1 MTKDI
6 ITSVIILLFLIAF
19 ALWSIAHNITESIVD
34 VSLAIEKLSAEIKR
48 VRESIDGLRK
58 ETAKLRIQAT
68 KEKPDDHKIAEI
80 ADDLMEEI
88 RRSMGDSYIVTAGG
102 ERHTVDSGYAM
113 DGIEIFVRELKK
125 RLGEESET

>member
-1 MTKDI
+1 M
-6 ITSVIILLFLIAF
+6 LLLIAF

-34 VSLAIEKLSAEIKR
+34 VSLSIEKMSAEIRR
-48 VRESIDGLRK
+48 VRESIDGLQK

-68 KEKPDDHKIAEI
+68 KDKPDDHKVAEI
-80 ADDLMEEI
+80 ADDLKEEI

-125 RLGEESET
+125 RLEEDD

>member
-6 ITSVIILLFLIAF
+6 ITSVIILLLLIAF
-19 ALWSIAHNITESIVD
+19 ALWSIARNIKESIVD
-34 VSLAIEKLSAEIKR
+34 VTFAIEKMSAEIRR
-48 VRESIDGLRK
+48 VRESIDGLQK
-58 ETAKLRIQAT
+58 ETAKLRIQAM
-68 KEKPDDHKIAEI
+68 KEKPDDHKVAEI
-80 ADDLMEEI
+80 ADDLKEEI

-125 RLGEESET
+125 RLEEDD

>member
-6 ITSVIILLFLIAF
+6 ITSVIILLFLITF
-19 ALWSIAHNITESIVD
+19 ALWSIARNIKESIVD
-34 VSLAIEKLSAEIKR
+34 VTFAIEKLSAEIKR
-48 VRESIDGLRK
+48 VRESIDGLQK

-68 KEKPDDHKIAEI
+68 KEKPGDRKVAEI
-80 ADDLMEEI
+80 ADDLKEEI

-125 RLGEESET
+125 RLGEDD

>member
-6 ITSVIILLFLIAF
+6 ITSVIILLLLIAF
-19 ALWSIAHNITESIVD
+19 ALWSIARNIKESIVD
-34 VSLAIEKLSAEIKR
+34 VTFAIEKMSAEIR
-48 VRESIDGLRK
+48 RARESIDGLRE
-58 ETAKLRIQAT
+58 ETAKLRIQAM
-68 KEKPDDHKIAEI
+68 KDKPDDQKVEEI

-125 RLGEESET
+125 RLEEDD

>member
-19 ALWSIAHNITESIVD
+19 ALWSIARNIKESIVD
-34 VSLAIEKLSAEIKR
+34 VTFAIEKMSAEIR
-48 VRESIDGLRK
+48 RTRESIDGLRK
-58 ETAKLRIQAT
+58 ETAKLRIQAM
-68 KEKPDDHKIAEI
+68 KDKPDDHKVAEI

-125 RLGEESET
+125 RLEEDD

>member
-6 ITSVIILLFLIAF
+6 ITSVIILLLLITF
-19 ALWSIAHNITESIVD
+19 ALWSIARNIKESIVD
-34 VSLAIEKLSAEIKR
+34 VTFAIEKMSAEIR
-48 VRESIDGLRK
+48 RARESIDGLQK
-58 ETAKLRIQAT
+58 ETAKLRIQAM
-68 KEKPDDHKIAEI
+68 KEKPDDHKVAEI
-80 ADDLMEEI
+80 ADDLKEKI

-125 RLGEESET
+125 RLEEDD

>member
-6 ITSVIILLFLIAF
+6 ITSVIILLLLITF
-19 ALWSIAHNITESIVD
+19 ALWSIARNIKESIVD
-34 VSLAIEKLSAEIKR
+34 VTFAIEKMSAEIRR
-48 VRESIDGLRK
+48 VRESIDGLQK
-58 ETAKLRIQAT
+58 ETAKLRIQAM
-68 KEKPDDHKIAEI
+68 KEKPDDHKVAEI
-80 ADDLMEEI
+80 ADDLKEEI

-125 RLGEESET
+125 RLEEDD

>member
-6 ITSVIILLFLIAF
+6 ITSVIILLFLITF
-19 ALWSIAHNITESIVD
+19 ALWSIARNIKESIVD
-34 VSLAIEKLSAEIKR
+34 VTFAIEKLSAEIKR
-48 VRESIDGLRK
+48 VRESIDGLQK

-68 KEKPDDHKIAEI
+68 KEKPDDHKVAEI
-80 ADDLMEEI
+80 ADDLKEEI

-125 RLGEESET
+125 RLGEDD

>member
-6 ITSVIILLFLIAF
+6 ITSVIILLLLIAF
-19 ALWSIAHNITESIVD
+19 ALWSIARNIKESIVD
-34 VSLAIEKLSAEIKR
+34 VTFAIEKMSAEIIR
-48 VRESIDGLRK
+48 RTRESIDGLRE
-58 ETAKLRIQAT
+58 ETAKLRIQAM
-68 KEKPDDHKIAEI
+68 KDKPDDQKVEEI

-125 RLGEESET
+125 RLEEDD

>member
-19 ALWSIAHNITESIVD
+19 ALWSIARNIKESIVD
-34 VSLAIEKLSAEIKR
+34 VTFAIEKLSAEIRR
-48 VRESIDGLRK
+48 VRESIDGLRE
-58 ETAKLRIQAT
+58 ETAKLRIQAAN
-68 KEKPDDHKIAEI
+68 KKSDKHEFAEI
-80 ADDLMEEI
+80 ADSLKEEI

-125 RLGEESET
+125 RLEEDD